1 MCCIKP
7 CPHQQQCPSN
17 IVECYKLNDS
27 FDNVECCFDIVAIFG
42 NNVAGFGNNVQ
53 RNFVLSTKWTC
64 SICFDFVERTK
75 LYNRIVRHCCC
86 LWQQSRMLLRQSQ
99 TLLRHCCWCGWG
111 ITHIMFC
118 CTQTWT
124 LSVINW
130 RPTSVNSLSH
140 SASTGVDNI
149 CDGRRA
155 EAKFWSPEFGDK
167 VPDGNTLIFGDTRIP
182 CRGKPLWQKRAL
194 SIQPFWYNT
203 SLWSMDIHGVIA
215 NTNLAQCCAGKKLVA
230 QINYVNTWT
239 LSDHYLSMKCD
250 IYEFALW

>member
-1 MCCIKP
+1 MSKQHCRLLQVERFFRQCQMLLRHCCHFWQQ
-7 CPHQQQCPSN
+7 CCRFRQQCPTKFRPFDK
-17 IVECYKLNDS
+17 VETN
-27 FDNVECCFDIVAIFG
+27 
-42 NNVAGFGNNVQ
+42 
-53 RNFVLSTKWTC
+53 WTC

-155 EAKFWSPEFGDK
+155 EAKFSKSRVGDK

-182 CRGKPLWQKRAL
+182 CRGKPLWQ
-194 SIQPFWYNT
+194 SEHYPFSHFDT
-203 SLWSMDIHGVIA
+203 I
-215 NTNLAQCCAGKKLVA
+215 LVCDR
-230 QINYVNTWT
+230 WT
-239 LSDHYLSMKCD
+239 YTGS
-250 IYEFALW
+250 